1 MSCGFQSAF
10 PQPFLPSSYGPM
22 NKVALVV
29 GTEVLACVQQHRLPL
44 TSADLA
50 AVTAECP
57 GSIPGSES

>member
-29 GTEVLACVQQHRLPL
+29 GMEVLACVQQHRLPL

-50 AVTAECP
+50 TVTAECP
-57 GSIPGSES
+57 VCQSEK